1 MPRRRRPVLRITL
14 TWLPLMLIALVA
26 CAGDDDG
33 AREPDVEI
41 TVQMAEYDF
50 VSDVVPEFRAGQ
62 TVRFVVE
69 NVGVIPH
76 EVQVL
81 DTEATVLAQTGS
93 VAAGD
98 RTELVVTFDDA
109 GVYQMICDID
119 DHLSRGQRALFEVR
133 RADGTSVLDD

>member
-1 MPRRRRPVLRITL
+1 MPRRTPPFRTAA
-14 TWLPLMLIALVA
+14 TWFLLSVVAVGA
-26 CAGDDDG
+26 CASDADMPRD
-33 AREPDVEI
+33 PDVEI

-81 DTEATVLAQTGS
+81 DTEATVLAQTGP

-98 RTELVVTFDDA
+98 RTELVVAFDDA

-133 RADGTSVLDD
+133 HADGTSVLED